1 MLHVLCSM
9 NRRRTVGAGL
19 LLLCAASLPTTALAG
34 DAIRTIPVK
43 NGQVQIERQDHAFV
57 HGYGDKVRA
66 QGAIDMVMIVDASG
80 ATVSE
85 SACSHVSGSYDQYHA
100 FFRAL
105 LQAVEADDVKKVA
118 SLARYPL
125 QVNQGKGKRP
135 LVIADAAVFREKY
148 AQIFDRKTR
157 HAILQAEPAR
167 LFCKQGSAMIGGG
180 VVWASGQSGPV
191 ALTVVNPGTR

>member
-1 MLHVLCSM
+1 MSHMLFSM
-9 NRRRTVGAGL
+9 HHHRVVGAGL
-19 LLLCAASLPTTALAG
+19 LLFCAAWLPTTAQAG
-34 DAIRTIPVK
+34 DAIRTIPIK

-85 SACSHVSGSYDQYHA
+85 SACSHISGSYDQYHA

-105 LQAVEADDVKKVA
+105 LQAVEVDDVKKVA
-118 SLARYPL
+118 SLVRYPL

-135 LVIADAAVFREKY
+135 LVIANAAEFREKY
-148 AQIFDRKTR
+148 ARIFDRKTR
-157 HAILQAEPAR
+157 HAVLQAEPAR

-180 VVWASGQSGPV
+180 IVWASGQTGPV